1 VQKRQFWGEE
11 CDLEGED
18 EDGGSAREKKK
29 GRRERDQREGGERCR
44 EKKENPPFDTM
55 PVLRR

>member
-29 GRRERDQREGGERCR
+29 GKRERPTRGWRRVPGKKGE
-44 EKKENPPFDTM
+44 PAF
-55 PVLRR
+55 